1 MKKIAGIFALA
12 AVAILTSCG
21 GADSDTSPFVGKIDF
36 KADMMGMSTKGSV
49 TMDAENER
57 MTYRLDALELFMGMD
72 MAMMVDMKKKMTYA
86 ICESKGIYME
96 TPMKDD
102 DMKKDLPTKEEVEKA
117 KKEFFSKLK
126 KTGNTKEILG
136 LTCDEYVLNEKAEGM
151 ESATIWVSK
160 TMLDRMTANLS
171 MMDEMKKLG
180 ADELFIGL
188 PMKGTFQM
196 KEGKGSFEVTKI
208 TEGEEALADF
218 DLSKMKKLSPEEFSK
233 IMMEDSA
240 FGNLVNGIDDMEQE
254 GFMEGLEGDMES
266 IKKDLEGLKNVDT
279 EELEKMLKGLEDL
292 DPKEMEK
299 LMEAL
304 K

>member
-196 KEGKGSFEVTKI
+196 KEGKGSFEFTKI
-208 TEGEEALADF
+208 TEGEEALTDF